1 MSIPVIQ
8 KADESKIQELI
19 TQAPGSFFGMIS
31 EGIKILPPNHYK
43 DRKEFF
49 EKVKLHLNSEL
60 AGTGFYNIVNGSTKT
75 TRAIFTIQ
83 KGTPE
88 TIKTLPAMDRS
99 ADIALIKENAEL
111 KAELAYLKLQFAQLE
126 AQLEQNESD
135 LAEQEEIK
143 EEAKPNHWAS
153 LAEQLI
159 PVAGQ
164 LAAAIATK
172 YLTPQYNGNGQAQS
186 GTMAPGNFG
195 ANAATTTPPIQY
207 RYPNS
212 TVNLQGNDNSGTDL
226 RNYHSETISE
236 E

>member
-8 KADESKIQELI
+8 KAEESKIQELI
-19 TQAPGSFFGMIS
+19 NQAPGSYFGMIS

-83 KGTPE
+83 KGTPQ
-88 TIKTLPAMDRS
+88 TIKTLPEMDRS
-99 ADIALIKENAEL
+99 ADIALVKENAEL
-111 KAELAYLKLQFAQLE
+111 KAELAYLKLRMDELTMQLE
-126 AQLEQNESD
+126 EQEAD
-135 LAEQEEIK
+135 LAEGEDLK
-143 EEAKPNHWAS
+143 EEAKPNPWTS

-172 YLTPQYNGNGQAQS
+172 YLTPQFNGTGSAQQ
-186 GTMAPGNFG
+186 GTMETRNPG
-195 ANAATTTPPIQY
+195 ANAATSTPPIQY
-207 RYPNS
+207 RRTNS
-212 TVNLQGNDNSGTDL
+212 TGILQGNDYSGSDI
-226 RNYHSETISE
+226 RNYNPQTIQE

>member
-1 MSIPVIQ
+1 MV
-8 KADESKIQELI
+8 
-19 TQAPGSFFGMIS
+19 S

-83 KGTPE
+83 KGTPS
-88 TIKTLPAMDRS
+88 TIKTLPEMDRS
-99 ADIALIKENAEL
+99 ADITLVKENAEL
-111 KAELAYLKLQFAQLE
+111 KAELAYLKLRMDELTAQLE
-126 AQLEQNESD
+126 EQDAD
-135 LAEQEEIK
+135 LAESEEIK
-143 EEAKPNHWAS
+143 EEAKPNPWAS

-172 YLTPQYNGNGQAQS
+172 YFTPQYNGNGQTQS
-186 GTMAPGNFG
+186 GTMAPGNSG
-195 ANAATTTPPIQY
+195 TNASTFTPPIQY

-212 TVNLQGNDNSGTDL
+212 SRDLQSNDHSGADL
-226 RNYHSETISE
+226 RNYDPQTISE